1 MSLTGESNLN
11 GYISF
16 SVLLYVGLFLLILM
30 AIFIVHYFML
40 KRMIKN
46 TDRKTIMEID
56 SERQLYKIN
65 TKKDM

>member
-46 TDRKTIMEID
+46 TVRKTIMEID